1 VPDPRARSRVLPLG
15 LVILTAPLVS
25 GTSAS
30 PAVAAPAPPAVSTP
44 APAPRVAAVSDE
56 ALLREAKIAQY
67 DGDWST
73 VLRSS
78 DALLRRYP
86 GSPLAPQAEFHRAR
100 ALAHLPGREAA
111 AADAFRSFIR
121 QHPRERDRLLVDQ
134 AWSGL
139 FSLTCEG
146 NRRASPAC
154 SATLGEGI
162 ADPSLYVSTLAAIR
176 AADAGDPAVRR
187 AAVPILKRAYDLEND
202 TEIRNEILI
211 ALLKIDPRQVPPPP
225 PAPPAPP
232 RAAAQSP
239 AVPPL
244 PSLVKMTIY
253 NKASKTYDL
262 RINLPVAF
270 AQILVDSLGK
280 EERSALKDSAAAK
293 GVDLDDI
300 FKAIRKNGQGRLLDL
315 DAPDSRIEVWIE

>member
-1 VPDPRARSRVLPLG
+1 MSDLRGRRHLVRLLLLVLA
-15 LVILTAPLVS
+15 APLLP
-25 GTSAS
+25 GTSAF
-30 PAVAAPAPPAVSTP
+30 AAPAPPAVSTP
-44 APAPRVAAVSDE
+44 APAPKVTPLSDE
-56 ALLREAKIAQY
+56 SLLREAKIAQY

-86 GSPLAPQAEFHRAR
+86 ASPLAPQAEFHRAR
-100 ALAHLPGREAA
+100 ALSHLPGREAA
-111 AADAFRSFIR
+111 AVDAFRAFIR
-121 QHPRERDRLLVDQ
+121 QHPRDRDRLLVDQ

-232 RAAAQSP
+232 RAAEARGDT
-239 AVPPL
+239 VPPL

>member
-1 VPDPRARSRVLPLG
+1 MRDLCARSRVFGLG
-15 LVILTAPLVS
+15 LAVLASPLLP

-30 PAVAAPAPPAVSTP
+30 PAVAASAPSAVSTP
-44 APAPRVAAVSDE
+44 APAPKVTAVTDE
-56 ALLREAKIAQY
+56 
-67 DGDWST
+67 
-73 VLRSS
+73 
-78 DALLRRYP
+78 ALLRRYP
-86 GSPLAPQAEFHRAR
+86 ASPLAPQAEFHRAR

-111 AADAFRSFIR
+111 AADAFRAFIR
-121 QHPRERDRLLVDQ
+121 QHPRDRDRLLVDQ

-139 FSLTCEG
+139 FSLACEG

-154 SATLGEGI
+154 SSTLGEGI

-225 PAPPAPP
+225 PAPPL
-232 RAAAQSP
+232 AAAQSP

-300 FKAIRKNGQGRLLDL
+300 FKAIRKNGQGRLLDM

>member
-1 VPDPRARSRVLPLG
+1 VPDGRTGMRLAGLGWLVLAGPVFSAAPAAR
-15 LVILTAPLVS
+15 
-25 GTSAS
+25 
-30 PAVAAPAPPAVSTP
+30 PALAAPAP
-44 APAPRVAAVSDE
+44 AASDE
-56 ALLREAKIAQY
+56 SLLRDAKIAQY
-67 DGDWST
+67 DGDWNT
-73 VLRSS
+73 VLKSS
-78 DALLRRYP
+78 DSLLRRYP
-86 GSPLAPQAEFHRAR
+86 ASPLAPQAEFHRAR
-100 ALAHLPGREAA
+100 ALAHLPGREAEA
-111 AADAFRSFIR
+111 TEAFRGFIR
-121 QHPRERDRLLVDQ
+121 QHPRDRDRLLVDQ

-139 FSLTCEG
+139 FSLACEG
-146 NRRASPAC
+146 PRRASPAC
-154 SATLGEGI
+154 SSTLAEGI

-176 AADAGDPAVRR
+176 AADAGEPAVRR
-187 AAVPILKRAYDLEND
+187 SAAPILKRAYDLEND

-232 RAAAQSP
+232 RAAAQDP
-239 AVPPL
+239 AIPPL
-244 PSLVKMTIY
+244 PSLVKMTIF
-253 NKASKTYDL
+253 NKASKRYDL

-300 FKAIRKNGQGRLLDL
+300 FKAIRRNGQGRLLDV

>member
-1 VPDPRARSRVLPLG
+1 MPDARARTRLAGLGVLVLAGSVGPA
-15 LVILTAPLVS
+15 TPAAR
-25 GTSAS
+25 SAF
-30 PAVAAPAPPAVSTP
+30 AAPAPAAPA
-44 APAPRVAAVSDE
+44 APAPGARAASDE
-56 ALLREAKIAQY
+56 SLLRDAKIAQY
-67 DGDWST
+67 DGDWDT

-78 DALLRRYP
+78 DSLLRRYP
-86 GSPLAPQAEFHRAR
+86 ASPLAPQAEFHRAR
-100 ALAHLPGREAA
+100 ALAHMPGREAEA
-111 AADAFRSFIR
+111 AEAFRGFIR
-121 QHPRERDRLLVDQ
+121 QHPRDRDRLLVDQ

-139 FSLTCEG
+139 FSLACEG
-146 NRRASPAC
+146 KRRASPAC

-187 AAVPILKRAYDLEND
+187 SAVPILKRAYDLEND

-232 RAAAQSP
+232 RAAAQDP

-262 RINLPVAF
+262 KINLPVAF
-270 AQILVDSLGK
+270 AQILVDALGK

-300 FKAIRKNGQGRLLDL
+300 FKAIRKNGQGRLLDM